1 MAVYYFMIEAVPCA
15 DSEERLSCGGAYIN
29 CWVKAETEKAAL
41 AKVMNYAAEEKWTC
55 KNVEEVFPA
64 RREMYLDEPESLA
77 GFDEAQRYGL
87 SAIFYT
93 WPLEEA

>member
-1 MAVYYFMIEAVPCA
+1 MAIYYFMIEAVPCEDNA
-15 DSEERLSCGGAYIN
+15 ERLEYGSAFIN

-41 AKVMNYAAEEKWTC
+41 AKAKAYVAEEKWEF
-55 KNVEEVFPA
+55 KNIEEMFPA
-64 RREMYLDEPESLA
+64 RREWYLDEPESLA
-77 GFDEAQRYGL
+77 CFDEAQQYGL